1 MAGKDLP
8 QATPDVTM
16 SSIKDQ
22 HRFYIRGIDFD
33 FLSRTHIM
41 GILNVT
47 PDSFSDG
54 GLFFDT
60 TKAVV
65 RGLQMV
71 EEGADIIDIGG
82 ESTRPGSEPVAEE
95 QEIERV
101 VPVVERLSREVN
113 TPLSIDTCK
122 AGVAEAALAA
132 GASIINDISGMTFDP
147 LMMGVA
153 HKHAAT
159 VVLMHIKGT
168 PRTMQQNPQYD
179 NVIREVFEFLS
190 IQSEKAREH
199 GITQI
204 IVDPGIGFG
213 KNLEQ
218 NLDLVKGLKTFSLL
232 GCPVLV
238 GPSRKS
244 FIGKLLDLPVEERL
258 EGTAA
263 AVTACI
269 LHGAHIVRV
278 HDVKEMKRVACV
290 ADALK
295 GNVAPL

>member
-1 MAGKDLP
+1 
-8 QATPDVTM
+8 
-16 SSIKDQ
+16 
-22 HRFYIRGIDFD
+22 
-33 FLSRTHIM
+33 M

-54 GLFFDT
+54 GRFFEVS
-60 TKAVV
+60 KAVE
-65 RGLQMV
+65 RGMQMA

-82 ESTRPGSEPVAEE
+82 ESTRPGSQPVTEDEE
-95 QEIERV
+95 MGRVIPVIERLV
-101 VPVVERLSREVN
+101 REVK

-122 AGVAEAALAA
+122 ARVAEAALHA
-132 GASIINDISGMTFDP
+132 GASLINDISGMTVDP
-147 LMMGVA
+147 QMVDVA
-153 HKHAAT
+153 QRHSAA

-168 PRTMQQNPQYD
+168 PKTMQEEPHYE
-179 NVIREVFEFLS
+179 NVIREVYEFLS
-190 IQSEKAREH
+190 IQSAKAREN
-199 GITQI
+199 GIRQI

-213 KNLEQ
+213 KNLGH
-218 NLDLVKGLKTFSLL
+218 NLDLIKGLKTFSLL

-244 FIGKLLDLPVEERL
+244 FIGKLLDLPVDERL

-269 LHGAHIVRV
+269 LHGANIVRV
-278 HDVKEMKRVACV
+278 HDVKEMKRVARV

-295 GNVAPL
+295 GTVALI

>member
-1 MAGKDLP
+1 
-8 QATPDVTM
+8 M
-16 SSIKDQ
+16 SSINDQ
-22 HRFYIRGIDFD
+22 YRFHIRGIEFD

-60 TKAVV
+60 TKAVE
-65 RGLQMV
+65 RGVLMV
-71 EEGADIIDIGG
+71 EEGADVIDVGG

-95 QEIERV
+95 QEIDRV
-101 VPVVERLSREVN
+101 VPVIEQLARKVN
-113 TPLSIDTCK
+113 IPLSIDTCK
-122 AGVAEAALAA
+122 ARVADAALSA
-132 GASIINDISGMTFDP
+132 GASIVNDISGMTFDP
-147 LMMGVA
+147 QMMSVA
-153 HKHAAT
+153 HEHSAT

-179 NVIREVFEFLS
+179 NVIQEVFEFLR
-190 IQSEKAREH
+190 IQTETARAQ
-199 GITQI
+199 GIKQI

-213 KNLEQ
+213 KNLAQ
-218 NLDLVKGLKTFSLL
+218 NLDLMKGLKKFSLL

-244 FIGKLLDLPVEERL
+244 FIGKLLNLPVEERL

-278 HDVKEMKRVACV
+278 HDVKQMKRVALV

-295 GNVAPL
+295 GNVVSL